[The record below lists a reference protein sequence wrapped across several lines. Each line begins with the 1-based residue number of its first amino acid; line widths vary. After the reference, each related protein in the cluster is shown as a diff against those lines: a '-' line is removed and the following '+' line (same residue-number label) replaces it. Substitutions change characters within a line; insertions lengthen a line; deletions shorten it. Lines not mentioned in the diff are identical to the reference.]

1 MHVKVTKDVVDLL
14 LSWKNNGRDVDIEL
28 LLETIEKLENRKSDI
43 MPLYYTKQNSVLKKF
58 EKLEADS
65 DTKLSVIL
73 KQFVKAETG
82 KTDLQVDY
90 LKGLLRFMKFY
101 RSLHIFST
109 NY

>member
-43 MPLYYTKQNSVLKKF
+43 MPLFYTKKNSVLKKF

-82 KTDLQVDY
+82 KTDLQV
-90 LKGLLRFMKFY
+90 
-101 RSLHIFST
+101 I
-109 NY
+109 